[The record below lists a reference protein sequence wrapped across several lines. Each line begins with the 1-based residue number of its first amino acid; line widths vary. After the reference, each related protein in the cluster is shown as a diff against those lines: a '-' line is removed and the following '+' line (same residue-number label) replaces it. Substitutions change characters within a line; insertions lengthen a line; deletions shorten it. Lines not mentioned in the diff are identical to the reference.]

1 MHNQEEKQQD
11 RDKPNSKHK
20 TKTEGYVVHISEK
33 MADLELGKIN

>member
-20 TKTEGYVVHISEK
+20 TKTEGYVHISEK